1 MASPSGSPED
11 TGKLR
16 GRDGRQRREEED
28 APPEEKRLRLGLEG
42 GSVAKEEG
50 EGAPRLGREETGIQT
65 GVEDRGVSERG
76 GAGGMGLGGG
86 QGCSPSAVR
95 SKLIIGQQLLWVG
108 GRGMTA
114 CGDLLR
120 N

>member
-1 MASPSGSPED
+1 
-11 TGKLR
+11 
-16 GRDGRQRREEED
+16 
-28 APPEEKRLRLGLEG
+28 
-42 GSVAKEEG
+42 
-50 EGAPRLGREETGIQT
+50 
-65 GVEDRGVSERG
+65 
-76 GAGGMGLGGG
+76 MGLGGG

-108 GRGMTA
+108 GHGMTA